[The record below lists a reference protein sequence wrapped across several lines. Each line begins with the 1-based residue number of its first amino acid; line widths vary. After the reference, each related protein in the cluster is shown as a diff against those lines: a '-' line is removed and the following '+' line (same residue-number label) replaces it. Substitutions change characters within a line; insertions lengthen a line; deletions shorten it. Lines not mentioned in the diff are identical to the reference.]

1 MWKLIDTAT
10 EQVLTL
16 FDAAESDKEDKTD
29 NLMNDSHTEFIME
42 EKIAEEKN

>member
-1 MWKLIDTAT
+1 MWKLIDTT
-10 EQVLTL
+10 SEQILTL
-16 FDAAESDKEDKTD
+16 FDAAESDKGDKID